1 MAAQKYKTTA
11 VAQRTVTSTKKSFS
25 ITGFLGGIGS
35 ELKKVVWLSR
45 REVVYLTVVVIIIAG
60 VAGLVLGGVDR
71 GFGQLVRNF
80 FLGG

>member
-1 MAAQKYKTTA
+1 VVAQKHKTAA
-11 VAQRTVTSTKKSFS
+11 VVQRTGTTKKGFS
-25 ITGFLGGIGS
+25 ITGFFAGIGA

-45 REVVYLTVVVIIIAG
+45 REVVYLTVVVIIVAG

-71 GFGQLVRNF
+71 GFGALVNRF

>member
-1 MAAQKYKTTA
+1 VAQKHKTAA
-11 VAQRTVTSTKKSFS
+11 VVQRTSTTKKGFS
-25 ITGFLGGIGS
+25 ITGFFTDIGA

-45 REVVYLTVVVIIIAG
+45 REVVYLTVVVIIVAG

-71 GFGQLVRNF
+71 GFAALVNNF

>member
-1 MAAQKYKTTA
+1 MVAQKRKTAA
-11 VAQRTVTSTKKSFS
+11 VMQRTGTAKKGFS
-25 ITGFLGGIGS
+25 ITGFFSGIGA

-45 REVVYLTVVVIIIAG
+45 REVAYLTVVVIIVAG

-71 GFGQLVRNF
+71 GFSALVNRF